1 MTQKRT
7 TYNPE
12 MMMPEEEAQTERD
25 TGRDGRPFNQTRSL
39 VRSLVRNKSLII
51 IIRPAALTR
60 PYPRKLI

>member
-1 MTQKRT
+1 
-7 TYNPE
+7 